1 VIITAKNIHGYT
13 RLTITHFYLN
23 LLRKNTVKTK
33 LALLIAL
40 VLSSTA
46 HAGTSDILNPPTMPA
61 KGWEITNGGNMGQ
74 SFNAVASDVSLGVY
88 IADQESY
95 TQQANQALQASCT
108 TTCTISPWD
117 PNNIVIPSLSLN
129 LTVYE
134 GEGVTGKIV
143 YQSATPMTLT
153 KPFNGIASV
162 DLGAAGV
169 LLTVGQQYTVIY
181 TETSGVPH
189 TYWQFFSTIDPAST
203 FDPITKLFDMT
214 YSHGAYY
221 GGWAYIQG
229 VQQNPD
235 SNIGDS
241 AFQVI
246 DNIPTVLNAPAACQG
261 TSAIVSST
269 NVSKLFMTLANG
281 AKVAYSNVYGSKG
294 TTQFTYN
301 GGITVGT
308 FPVGS
313 VLTYVGT
320 VDAST
325 ICSPS
330 ALTIDPAPVLV
341 PTAPICVA
349 PEVLDVITNT
359 CVIPAATTSSRSC
372 PTLTDGKKVEGEA
385 RITAVGTNSI
395 TVGNK
400 VVFFDDCTVRE
411 TEKGT
416 KAFVIG
422 QFAEYKAT
430 KADNGILTA
439 IKIKTQ

>member
-1 VIITAKNIHGYT
+1 
-13 RLTITHFYLN
+13 
-23 LLRKNTVKTK
+23 VKTK

-40 VLSSTA
+40 ILSSAA

-189 TYWQFFSTIDPAST
+189 TYWQFFSTIDPIST
-203 FDPITKLFDMT
+203 FDPISKLFDMT

-221 GGWAYIQG
+221 GGWAYIQNT
-229 VQQNPD
+229 QQNPD

-246 DNIPTVLNAPAACQG
+246 DNIPAVSNAPATCQG

-330 ALTIDPAPVLV
+330 ALTIDPAPVAI
-341 PTAPICVA
+341 PPAPICTGSQVLQGNQCVDPVVVIPSCTA

-359 CVIPAATTSSRSC
+359 CVIPAATTSNRSC
-372 PTLTDGKKVEGEA
+372 PVPTDGKKVEGEA

-411 TEKGT
+411 TEKGA

-422 QFAEYKAT
+422 QAVEYKAIKT
-430 KADNGILTA
+430 DNGIMTA
-439 IKIKTQ
+439 IKIKTR